1 MVKGRKDYE
10 VSHCNSMGNFTN
22 LEGKFPNIIASD
34 ISQTIFTLYLMGII
48 CITNTCDTMGKGLP
62 FSIVT
67 NGMR

>member
-1 MVKGRKDYE
+1 MKFPIVIVWETLQIQK
-10 VSHCNSMGNFTN
+10 
-22 LEGKFPNIIASD
+22 GKFPNIIASE

-48 CITNTCDTMGKGLP
+48 CITNTCYTMGKGLP